1 MRQRKPITGTLV
13 LVELGAEWPSWVQS
27 LSGSS
32 GRRVVSQAE
41 GESPDA
47 FSDRVAEELSNLG
60 ARGVPMKV
68 AALACNERC
77 DDAAML
83 ARSKIATAL
92 LTRLVDKRPREA
104 RLFLSTSG
112 RSGRVRHA
120 LSTLATELGSSFGLP
135 SERVSVRFGDEMP
148 LARDGAKAPNVKVS
162 KVA

>member
-1 MRQRKPITGTLV
+1 MRQRKPVSGTLV
-13 LVELGAEWPSWVQS
+13 LVEVGAEWPSWVQS
-27 LSGSS
+27 LSGAS

-47 FSDRVAEELSNLG
+47 FSNRVAEELSRIG

-83 ARSKIATAL
+83 ARSKIGTAL
-92 LTRLVDKRPREA
+92 LSTLVHKRTRDV

-120 LSTLATELGSSFGLP
+120 LSTLASDLGSSFGLP
-135 SERVSVRFGDEMP
+135 GERVTVRFGDETP
-148 LARDGAKAPNVKVS
+148 LTRDGAAAANVKVS